1 MGGVTQQKDDERVK
15 NLFFIIVLLV
25 VPFASW
31 AQEINQPHISVYGE
45 AKKEV
50 VPDEMHW
57 SISVGNRGAELK
69 QVSAEHTRLV
79 KEVLKII
86 GQQGIDKKHIQT
98 SGMTFGENYVYRD
111 NSRIKEGYIAS
122 TSISFKMDKF
132 EHYEPLWLSLSKVN
146 AVNVNSVSYDYSKR
160 IEAQKETRIAALLA
174 AKEKAASLAS
184 VMDLALGEAIAI
196 SEDMD
201 SYSYASNKVQM
212 FESRAQMDDGGSSVE
227 PGTITITMKIKLVMG
242 LISK

>member
-1 MGGVTQQKDDERVK
+1 MK
-15 NLFFIIVLLV
+15 NLLCFIVLLGV
-25 VPFASW
+25 SSVSW
-31 AQEINQPHISVYGE
+31 SQEISQPHITVYGE

-57 SISVGNRGAELK
+57 NINVGNRGSELK

-79 KEVLKII
+79 KDVLKII

-111 NSRIKEGYIAS
+111 NSQIKEGYIAS
-122 TSISFKMDKF
+122 TTISFKMDNF
-132 EHYEPLWLSLSKVN
+132 DRYEALWLSLSKID

-160 IEAQKETRIAALLA
+160 IEAQNETRIAALLA

-184 VMDLALGEAIAI
+184 VMGLALGEAIAI
-196 SEDMD
+196 SEEMD
-201 SYSYASNKVQM
+201 SYSFPANKVQM
-212 FESRAQMDDGGSSVE
+212 FESRAQMDNGGSAIE
-227 PGTITITMKIKLVMG
+227 PGTITITMKMNLIMG